1 MNDRPKE
8 NHTVNDTD
16 KRYALFTQLLV
27 ANESQVRWFL
37 RGLLPTWDDVQ
48 EVLQTASVVAWSKFD
63 HFEEGTSF
71 GAWLLTIARFEA
83 LKYRR
88 GMARSPLIFTDE
100 VWDLVAEEMDDEEY
114 QDERRQHLQACLQ
127 KIESVDREI
136 LLKVHQTGVVTK
148 GVARELGK
156 SEQAFYKFIQRL
168 RRRLR
173 DCMSQAM
180 ATEK

>member
-8 NHTVNDTD
+8 NHTVTDAD
-16 KRYALFTQLLV
+16 KRYTLFTQLLV

-100 VWDLVAEEMDDEEY
+100 VWDLVAEEMDDVDY
-114 QDERRQHLQACLQ
+114 QEERRQHLQACLQ
-127 KIESVDREI
+127 KIEPVQREI

-148 GVARELGK
+148 GGAKELGK
-156 SEQAFYKFIQRL
+156 SELAFYKFIQRL

-180 ATEK
+180 ATEE

>member
-1 MNDRPKE
+1 M
-8 NHTVNDTD
+8 
-16 KRYALFTQLLV
+16 
-27 ANESQVRWFL
+27 
-37 RGLLPTWDDVQ
+37 LPTWHDVEEVAQEVSLIAWRKFDDV
-48 EVLQTASVVAWSKFD
+48 EDGA
-63 HFEEGTSF
+63 SF
-71 GAWLLTIARFEA
+71 GGWLLTIARFEA

-100 VWDLVAEEMDDEEY
+100 VWDLVAEEMDDEDY
-114 QDERRQHLQACLQ
+114 QHERRQHLQACLQ
-127 KIESVDREI
+127 KIDPVQREI

-148 GVARELGK
+148 EVAKELGK
-156 SEQAFYKFIQRL
+156 SEQAFYKFVQRL

>member
-1 MNDRPKE
+1 
-8 NHTVNDTD
+8 
-16 KRYALFTQLLV
+16 
-27 ANESQVRWFL
+27 
-37 RGLLPTWDDVQ
+37 
-48 EVLQTASVVAWSKFD
+48 
-63 HFEEGTSF
+63 
-71 GAWLLTIARFEA
+71 
-83 LKYRR
+83 
-88 GMARSPLIFTDE
+88 MARSPLVFTDE

-180 ATEK
+180 ATEE